1 MPAAPPDAATTAS
14 IATSLTSEILHE
26 LVLDVAIEE
35 HRLAGLRR
43 SRAAAARAAGLNGL
57 TDVHLGAPVVLNGS
71 GAGPSPTKKDEG
83 LFECLVCQRQIAAP
97 RYASHL
103 SGCMGLTGSRRGAER
118 RAAAANGKASG
129 ANSRTGSV
137 ASSHGSDT
145 DSAKSN
151 GIKHSATASPAGGQ
165 PKPKKPKPA
174 PLAPAA
180 PLGTPQFLPP
190 HIGSHPLSK
199 TMSLPSSPNSS
210 PSALYP
216 PIPNTAAL
224 PQAQLPANGLQA
236 PPMQARASLP
246 GSAAGLPPGYG
257 LAAKSPGS
265 KRPPHPLAHASTP
278 PLQVPK
284 QPTSQQ
290 QLHSD
295 RPDSDSEDSDVEVQH
310 APAARPPLQAQQQQ
324 PGQKVPRR
332 ADGSTAGATN
342 GAGAASSP
350 GGPQKAP
357 RKAMPAGRKGVAAAI
372 DSGSES
378 DVASDG
384 SDSD

>member
-1 MPAAPPDAATTAS
+1 MPAVPPDAATTAS

-57 TDVHLGAPVVLNGS
+57 TDVHLGAPVVLNGA

-145 DSAKSN
+145 DSGAKSN
-151 GIKHSATASPAGGQ
+151 GIKRSATASPAGGQ

-174 PLAPAA
+174 P
-180 PLGTPQFLPP
+180 
-190 HIGSHPLSK
+190 
-199 TMSLPSSPNSS
+199 
-210 PSALYP
+210 
-216 PIPNTAAL
+216 
-224 PQAQLPANGLQA
+224 
-236 PPMQARASLP
+236 R
-246 GSAAGLPPGYG
+246 YG

-310 APAARPPLQAQQQQ
+310 APAARPPLQAQQQ

-332 ADGSTAGATN
+332 ADGSVAGAAN

-378 DVASDG
+378 DDVASDG